1 MITEF
6 LVTVVWPHGGDPLSP
21 FGAGGKFVAETAV
34 YFPCHRFREAKSIS
48 FHKCLFW
55 GMWLWTPP
63 CSIKARRSLQGEN
76 LTSQEIHKDKL
87 GLSLVCLQKNITQ
100 YSRNVSL
107 LPFLI
112 SYNLWKLLT
121 FLSLWK
127 TPNLEEYIVGWAKKK
142 RTNQVTSRY
151 FWRNAC
157 LFWNP
162 CVYTTPIL
170 SLILTFFTKYYG
182 AYLWLS
188 KNLVYLDNQTPKQDK

>member
-21 FGAGGKFVAETAV
+21 FGAGSQFVAETAV

-107 LPFLI
+107 LLFLI

>member
-6 LVTVVWPHGGDPLSP
+6 LLTVVWPHGGDPLSP
-21 FGAGGKFVAETAV
+21 FGAGSKFVTQTTV
-34 YFPCHRFREAKSIS
+34 YFPCHGFWEAKSVS

-55 GMWLWTPP
+55 WMWLWIPP

-87 GLSLVCLQKNITQ
+87 GLSLVCLNIIQ

-107 LPFLI
+107 LVFLI
-112 SYNLWKLLT
+112 WYNLWRLLT

-142 RTNQVTSRY
+142 RTSQVTSRY
-151 FWRNAC
+151 FEGMCAC
-157 LFWNP
+157 SEIP
-162 CVYTTPIL
+162 VSTPHW
-170 SLILTFFTKYYG
+170 SC
-182 AYLWLS
+182 LWF
-188 KNLVYLDNQTPKQDK
+188 